1 MKTKMVS
8 MFVVV
13 LIAFAITGFSYA
25 WWTDALTISSTIS
38 TGELDVEFTGAY
50 TTSCSEY
57 MQCSVGFENG
67 NDAEPSSSPVDYS
80 KMSVMVDN
88 GYPCGWCNVTFTI
101 HNCGTIP
108 AKVDKITITAAN
120 ELDVTLEGLSEG
132 DEIDVDGSVSPTLK
146 IHINEN
152 AAELSSYTVSIT
164 IDFKQFNAP

>member
-1 MKTKMVS
+1 MKTKMAAL
-8 MFVVV
+8 FAV
-13 LIAFAITGFSYA
+13 LMIALSVLGFAYA
-25 WWTDALTISSTIS
+25 YWSETLTIEGTIT
-38 TGELDVEFTGAY
+38 TGELDVEFTEQY
-50 TTSCSEY
+50 TISCSDY
-57 MQCSVGFENG
+57 MTCTVSFENG
-67 NDAEPSSSPVDYS
+67 DDVEPSSGTTDYS
-80 KMSVMVDN
+80 KMTVMVDN